1 MKNLLKLSAFALL
14 LSIVLFSCS
23 KEEAIKT
30 NDELSALQNGD
41 VIPGK
46 YIITL
51 KQDNFKSVN
60 IAKDYAKQ
68 QEIMVVEVKALLKD
82 INIVDAE
89 IDHVY
94 TNALFGFAANL
105 SQSDL
110 ETIKKDPRVVGVEP
124 DRMIILGKPTGG
136 GTTPAAEEKPYGIT
150 RVNGGVSGATGK
162 AWVIDSGIDL
172 DHPDLNVDVANSKSF
187 LGGTTTPDDQNG
199 HGTHVAGTIAAID
212 NTQGV
217 IGVAAGAKVVA
228 VRVLDRRGSGSNSG
242 VIAGIDY
249 VGANGKPGDVANMS
263 LGGGVSTTLDAAV
276 VNAAKNSGVIFC
288 LASGNESDDALNH
301 SPARANGTNVYT
313 ISAMDNLDKWAY
325 FSNYGTPVDYCA
337 PGVNIKS
344 TWLNG
349 GYNTISGTSMATP
362 HAAGVFLLGAAH
374 TSGSV
379 IGDPDGN
386 PDPIIVH

>member
-1 MKNLLKLSAFALL
+1 MKNLLKLSIFAFI
-14 LSIVLFSCS
+14 LSFVFVSCA
-23 KEEAIKT
+23 KEEAVEI
-30 NDELSALQNGD
+30 NNELAALQNGD
-41 VIPGK
+41 IIQGK

-51 KQDNFKSVN
+51 KSDNFKSVN
-60 IAKDYAKQ
+60 IAKEYAKQ
-68 QEIMVVEVKALLKD
+68 QELMIVEVKALLKD
-82 INIVDAE
+82 INIIDAE
-89 IDHVY
+89 IEHVY
-94 TNALFGFAANL
+94 TNSFYGFAASL
-105 SQSDL
+105 TQSEL
-110 ETIKKDPRVVGVEP
+110 QIIKNDARVARIEP
-124 DRMIILGKPTGG
+124 DRIIALGKPTGG

-150 RVNGGVSGATGK
+150 RVNGGVSGATGR

-172 DHPDLNVDVANSKSF
+172 DHPDLNVDVASSRSF
-187 LGGTTTPDDQNG
+187 LGGTTTADDQNG

-212 NTQGV
+212 NLIGV

-228 VRVLDRRGSGSNSG
+228 VRVLDRRGSGSTSG

-249 VGANGKPGDVANMS
+249 VGATGKSGDVANMS
-263 LGGGVSTTLDAAV
+263 LGGGVSTTLDDAV

-288 LASGNESDDALNH
+288 LASGNETDNAINH

-313 ISAMDNLDKWAY
+313 ISAMDNLDKWAS

-344 TWLNG
+344 TWLSG

-362 HAAGVFLLGAAH
+362 HAAGVFLLGAAR
-374 TSGSV
+374 TSGTV